1 MLKYTYILKKV
12 KRVRKNEVLKKLY
25 IKIQKQ
31 KISL

>member
-1 MLKYTYILKKV
+1 MLKYTYILKKG
-12 KRVRKNEVLKKLY
+12 KRVRKNKVLKKLY